1 MLPILILA
9 PCLLAAD
16 YELAGQIIPEAQAS
30 VSLHGATAPF
40 GSATLTDEHGRFRF
54 RKLAQGAYTVVV
66 FEPGRGEARET
77 VEVGPGVA
85 DPAGRVKV
93 ALHPKFVDETLDRA
107 AKVSARE
114 LSIPPRAQREYDE
127 AQKRLRHSDAAGTA
141 AHLARAVEIAPQFS
155 AAWNQL
161 GTIAYQTRKYP
172 DAETDFRK
180 SLAAD
185 PEAYEPLV
193 NLGGVLINLGKLDEA
208 LQHNLHA
215 ALRRPKDALA
225 NSQLGL
231 TYFLTGSLDL
241 AVQYLTAAKQLDP
254 SHFSHPQLTLAEIH
268 LRRNERAAAIEELQA
283 FLRLHPDAPE
293 AGYVKT
299 EITKLRQ

>member
-1 MLPILILA
+1 MLPVLILA

-16 YELAGQIIPEAQAS
+16 FELAGQIVPEAQAS

-93 ALHPKFVDETLDRA
+93 TLHPKFVDETLGRA

-114 LSIPPRAQREYDE
+114 LSIAPGARREYDE
-127 AQKRLRHSDAAGTA
+127 AHKRLRRSDAAGA
-141 AHLARAVEIAPQFS
+141 VAHLKRAVEIAPQFS

-161 GTIAYQTRKYP
+161 GTIAYQTQKYP

-185 PEAYEPLV
+185 PDAFEPLV

-215 ALRRPKDALA
+215 ALRRPNDALA

-254 SHFSHPQLTLAEIH
+254 SHFSHPQLVLAEIH
-268 LRRNERAAAIEELQA
+268 LRRNERDAAVAELQA

-293 AGYVKT
+293 AASVRA
-299 EITKLRQ
+299 ELTKLRQ